1 MQSTDSAQWQVTC
14 QCGWRTHGTRRE
26 VVSAVQAHGLSAHG
40 QSLTEDQV
48 MEQAVPAE
56 GAGGA

>member
-14 QCGWRTHGTRRE
+14 QCGWRTHGTRGE

-40 QSLTEDQV
+40 QLLTEDQV
-48 MEQAVPAE
+48 MEQAVRVGGEE
-56 GAGGA
+56 GA